1 LTASN
6 SCSVKSF
13 AETLSS
19 KWSEAIS
26 MDMAKYLRK
35 KLRRVDL
42 NLNAHNVGM
51 IDGGTSGF
59 LPEVAD
65 KSISL
70 ERVGSKSRATR
81 IGEEINGVGV
91 LSTCDASGFRVE
103 IVGQTTPSPN
113 KISNALSIQH
123 KSRDPGR
130 DLRHHLE
137 DSLTSC
143 NSELEGLLNFI
154 INKVL
159 NSGIEDRN
167 KHVDAAISVLIE
179 FLCEPKRH
187 QSPPPP
193 KKRTTEEPK
202 NRRQK
207 IRSKYAQM
215 QSLFKRDPKRVAA
228 HLIKNQPLCNVSCPI
243 DAAESALRQ
252 RLSQRPGVDAA
263 PFTSKCPQYSKNI
276 LDPIFPEEVTLH
288 LQKIKIHT
296 LEGPDGIKVS
306 HLRSCDPD
314 CRTTLIPKTD
324 DPHPDA
330 EDYRPITVA
339 SCLYRL
345 FSKVVTRRL
354 EDSLSLHPRQK
365 AFRSGTDGAF
375 DNTSTLMTVIR
386 EAHNCG
392 EELNIVSIDLAKA
405 FDNVNHTSITRAL
418 RMHGLDDDSRTLITQ
433 MVTGSSTIIKGD
445 GGALSNRIEIN
456 QGVRQGDPISPLL
469 FNAVMDE
476 LVERLQL
483 TGEGFK
489 LKGVEVTT
497 LAFADDVT
505 LISRSHRGIEK
516 LLSITL
522 DFLNERG
529 LKLNINKCKGI
540 RLVRTPKTKSLVED
554 TSKPFTVPSYGE
566 ENQHIPMVPPGDL
579 IKFLGVDITLN
590 GKPHFDLAPLEC
602 TLERIRK
609 APLKPTQKLATVR
622 DYLIPSLE
630 YRLGV
635 PGISRKILESV
646 DGAIRSAVKRFL
658 HLPTT
663 GMNSM
668 FLSMPIKKGGL
679 GLRPLTTQHMAR
691 VAVGAN
697 NMMTSIDCLSRVVA
711 DTTTLR
717 KPLLSALEH
726 FAVPAATKSAI
737 REGKQNLLREEIA
750 QLSETYHGS
759 CLPSFKKGSLVNS
772 WLRGT
777 GGMRSRDYITGLKLR
792 FGVIETRSQKWKGRT
807 PQNPDALLCRH
818 CGHLSGHRETA
829 AHISQ
834 KCPTTQA
841 TIIQR
846 HNKIVNLVG
855 DRAKREGFAVHV
867 EPAIKSGD
875 AVYKP
880 DLVLVKDDTAHILDV
895 AAPWEKG
902 TTMHEKHERKIS
914 KYTVLT
920 EDVKALFDVQ
930 TCTVG
935 AIIIGASSSWCPS
948 NNRSLKACGL
958 HMPKK
963 FKRLLCR
970 VALEGTCKIFQN
982 FFTLT

>member
-1 LTASN
+1 
-6 SCSVKSF
+6 
-13 AETLSS
+13 
-19 KWSEAIS
+19 
-26 MDMAKYLRK
+26 
-35 KLRRVDL
+35 
-42 NLNAHNVGM
+42 
-51 IDGGTSGF
+51 
-59 LPEVAD
+59 
-65 KSISL
+65 
-70 ERVGSKSRATR
+70 
-81 IGEEINGVGV
+81 
-91 LSTCDASGFRVE
+91 
-103 IVGQTTPSPN
+103 
-113 KISNALSIQH
+113 
-123 KSRDPGR
+123 
-130 DLRHHLE
+130 
-137 DSLTSC
+137 
-143 NSELEGLLNFI
+143 
-154 INKVL
+154 
-159 NSGIEDRN
+159 
-167 KHVDAAISVLIE
+167 
-179 FLCEPKRH
+179 
-187 QSPPPP
+187 
-193 KKRTTEEPK
+193 
-202 NRRQK
+202 
-207 IRSKYAQM
+207 M

-243 DAAESALRQ
+243 DAAESALHQ
-252 RLSQRPGVDAA
+252 RLSQGPGVDAA
-263 PFTSKCPQYSKNI
+263 PFTSKCPLNSKNI
-276 LDPIFPEEVTLH
+276 LYPILPEEVTLH
-288 LQKIKIHT
+288 LQKMKIHT
-296 LEGPDGIKVS
+296 SAGPDGIKVS
-306 HLRSCDPD
+306 HLRSCDPVCLAKAFNLFLLARHIPQQLKD

-324 DPHPDA
+324 DPRPDA
-330 EDYRPITVA
+330 EDFRPITVA

-405 FDNVNHTSITRAL
+405 FDTVNHTSITRAL

-476 LVERLQL
+476 LVERLEQ

-505 LISRSHRGIEK
+505 LISRSHRGMEK

-554 TSKPFTVPSYGE
+554 TSKPFRVPSYGE
-566 ENQHIPMVPPGDL
+566 ENQRIPMVPPGDL
-579 IKFLGVDITLN
+579 IRFLGIDITLN
-590 GKPHFDLAPLEC
+590 GKPQFDLAPLED

-609 APLKPTQKLATVR
+609 APLKPAQKLATVR

-635 PGISRKILESV
+635 PGICRKLLESV
-646 DGAIRSAVKRFL
+646 DGAIRLTVKRFL
-658 HLPTT
+658 HLSLT

-668 FLSMPIKKGGL
+668 FLSMPVKEGGL
-679 GLRPLTTQHMAR
+679 GLRSLSTQYIAR
-691 VAVGAN
+691 LAVGTN
-697 NMMTSIDCLSRVVA
+697 SMSISTDTVSRVVA

-726 FAVPAATKSAI
+726 FAIPTATKSAI
-737 REGKQNLLREEIA
+737 REGKRNLLWAEIA
-750 QLSETYHGS
+750 QFSETYQGS

-777 GGMRSRDYITGLKLR
+777 SGMRSRDYITGLKLR
-792 FGVIETRSQKWKGRT
+792 FGVIETRSQKWRGRT

-846 HNKIVNLVG
+846 NNKIVNLVG
-855 DRAKREGFAVHV
+855 DRAKREGSQCILRPPLSQGVTYTSMTLYWS
-867 EPAIKSGD
+867 K
-875 AVYKP
+875 
-880 DLVLVKDDTAHILDV
+880 TALRILCMSRSRGKR
-895 AAPWEKG
+895 ALPCMKAPWFAHCQTRRNARDEK
-902 TTMHEKHERKIS
+902 R
-914 KYTVLT
+914 
-920 EDVKALFDVQ
+920 
-930 TCTVG
+930 
-935 AIIIGASSSWCPS
+935 P
-948 NNRSLKACGL
+948 
-958 HMPKK
+958 
-963 FKRLLCR
+963 
-970 VALEGTCKIFQN
+970 
-982 FFTLT
+982 